1 LREPCYNKNEE
12 KGVITMAKLTM
23 DDYAASLWNKK
34 TEAHDKQWLYIEI
47 NAKDFNE

>member
-1 LREPCYNKNEE
+1 
-12 KGVITMAKLTM
+12 MAKLTM

-47 NAKDFNE
+47 NRELRTSTLVVKRCWMRC